1 MSVNNIGPNIG
12 GSSLLASY
20 LEKQNAAPSA
30 QVPTVQNPVQNSVQN
45 IVQKGVQDGVQNP
58 AGSMQV
64 PLRTFTEQDVLSQ
77 NPAVQVSLPQTGV
90 VQPTVVQPAAQNPVT
105 QTSADTPA
113 VQVEN
118 KSEKTSF
125 ISKVKEFFK
134 NPKSKKIIIGGLA
147 AAVLIAGITAFAL
160 LTRKKPQPSSEL
172 ESALWEFVNAMDD
185 LLGRKK

>member
-1 MSVNNIGPNIG
+1 M
-12 GSSLLASY
+12 
-20 LEKQNAAPSA
+20 
-30 QVPTVQNPVQNSVQN
+30 
-45 IVQKGVQDGVQNP
+45 
-58 AGSMQV
+58 
-64 PLRTFTEQDVLSQ
+64 PLRTFTEQAVLSQ

-90 VQPTVVQPAAQNPVT
+90 VQPPVVQPVAQNPVT

-134 NPKSKKIIIGGLA
+134 NPKSKKIIIGGIA

-172 ESALWEFVNAMDD
+172 ESALWEFVNTMDD